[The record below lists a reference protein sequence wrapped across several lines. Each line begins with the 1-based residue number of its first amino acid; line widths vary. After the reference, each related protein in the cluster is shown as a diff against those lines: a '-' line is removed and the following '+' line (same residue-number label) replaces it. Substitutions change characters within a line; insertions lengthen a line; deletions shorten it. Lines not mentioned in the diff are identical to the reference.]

1 MLGWG
6 FHSLQLIVWPYS
18 YLMTFI
24 MSIEIIQV
32 WQRSSKG
39 VSRYWADIA
48 WCTHRPNDRCKT
60 ENSMPLFSK
69 GGINS
74 LWLWILRQGFTAD
87 CTRDNYRKKS
97 TRKFT
102 VVVINQSCY
111 RRKSYN
117 WKWHLWKNYISESS
131 KKSDISKENKP

>member
-1 MLGWG
+1 
-6 FHSLQLIVWPYS
+6 
-18 YLMTFI
+18 MTFI

-32 WQRSSKG
+32 WQLSSKG

-48 WCTHRPNDRCKT
+48 WCTDRPNDRCKT

-117 WKWHLWKNYISESS
+117 WRWHLWKKLYKRIIEKIRYFQGKQAVGRRLKRTYVVSTKDS
-131 KKSDISKENKP
+131 